1 MSKLELICLLPQ
13 IEKLTK
19 TVNIWGGFSFQQF
32 LKTLSLVVAHNGKIG
47 SVAESWHS
55 GRGLREHLTQDA
67 LCP

>member
-32 LKTLSLVVAHNGKIG
+32 LKTLNTELSY
-47 SVAESWHS
+47 
-55 GRGLREHLTQDA
+55 DA
-67 LCP
+67 AIPFLNIHAKK